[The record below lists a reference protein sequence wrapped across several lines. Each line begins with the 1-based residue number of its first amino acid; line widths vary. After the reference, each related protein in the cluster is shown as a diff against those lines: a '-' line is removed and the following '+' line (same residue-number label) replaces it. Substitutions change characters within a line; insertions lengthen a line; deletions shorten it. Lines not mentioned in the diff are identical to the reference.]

1 MNAAPHTQ
9 GRETLM
15 FCWQADDD
23 GISFL
28 EVGGKLSADVTEQG
42 HTQTAFEQMLGRH
55 AVITFDNDLTPRIKS
70 WLPLPDTWAISGGLV
85 G

>member
-1 MNAAPHTQ
+1 MNAAAPTL
-9 GRETLM
+9 GSETLM

-23 GISFL
+23 GIAFL
-28 EVGGKLSADVTEQG
+28 EVGGKMAAEVIEHG

-55 AVITFDNDLTPRIKS
+55 AVITVDDDFTPRIKA
-70 WLPLPDTWAISGGLV
+70 WLPLPDEWAISGGLV